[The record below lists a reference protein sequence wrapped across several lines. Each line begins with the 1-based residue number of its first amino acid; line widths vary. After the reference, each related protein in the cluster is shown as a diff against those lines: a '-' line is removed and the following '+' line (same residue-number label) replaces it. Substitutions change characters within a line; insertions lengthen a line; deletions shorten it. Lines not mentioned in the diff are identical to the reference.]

1 MRIYDALKEFLY
13 NKKYFISMYEDK
25 LYVYHYQELLK
36 LNSDEIVLKIEN
48 FILSIKGNN
57 LTISQMTKDE
67 LMIQGIINGVTYKYE
82 WLLNNKD

>member
-82 WLLNNKD
+82 